1 MISIITDKT
10 LTRLDSEYINVTQR
24 LVIIRHMN
32 CILLV
37 SSLVLPCAF
46 SLLWWGKRFSSVG
59 FQCYGFVSLVFVL
72 TAIFTVV
79 CFL

>member
-10 LTRLDSEYINVTQR
+10 LTRLDSEYINVTR
-24 LVIIRHMN
+24 RIVFIRHMN

-37 SSLVLPCAF
+37 SSLILLCAF
-46 SLLWWGKRFSSVG
+46 SLLWWGKGFSSVG